1 MTWFPYL
8 PVFSSN
14 LVIVSWNGNLLSVS
28 AYLSFV
34 SATNALKKEWREE
47 KESMTKLEKELER
60 KNLKKKTIWTNE

>member
-60 KNLKKKTIWTNE
+60 KNKKKKTIRTNE